1 MINRYELRYEYYKSG
16 KLETQFTNYHKGNIH
31 TLDEDMEL
39 KGYKKLANYYYKE
52 KDNNLL
58 KVQVIKHKVELNC

>member
-16 KLETQFTNYHKGNIH
+16 KLEAQFTNYHKGNIH
-31 TLDEDMEL
+31 TLNEVMKL
-39 KGYKKLANYYYKE
+39 KGYNKVANYFYKE
-52 KDNNLL
+52 LDNKLL